1 MQEGTE
7 EFWRKDQS
15 LIICRAILPVEVPTL
30 FDLTSEQQAR
40 IEQLLAEMTLEEK
53 MAQLTGYMVQ
63 QLMEDNQISHNKLE
77 EYLSDGIGQIAL
89 SAGAIEQPAE
99 KTAENINAVQRFL
112 VEETRLGIP
121 AIVDDDSTSGFTC
134 MGATHFPQAIGM
146 AATWSPELEFQMAN
160 IIRQQAR
167 AAGSHLMYSPVLE
180 VARDPR
186 WGRTEE
192 TLGEDPY
199 LVARM
204 ATAFVRG
211 LGGEDL
217 KKGII
222 ATLKH
227 YVAYSFSE
235 GGRNCAPVH
244 VGPRELRDVFLFP
257 FEVGVKEGQVQSVM
271 PAYHEIDG
279 VPCAASKELLTEI
292 LRDEWGFEGIVI
304 ADWAAIRELYR
315 FHHTAADATEAG
327 KQALAAGLDIEIPS
341 PDCYS
346 EGLIE
351 AIRGG
356 EFPEELV
363 DRSVRRH
370 LRLKLLLGLFD
381 DPYVPTGEV
390 KKIFDIPE
398 HRAVAREAA
407 RHAMTLLKN
416 EGSLLPL
423 DKGLNSIAVVGPNA
437 ASTRNL
443 QGDYAFTNFAF
454 KSSGSDS
461 VRMVSILDGIKQHVS
476 PDTEVRYALGCDV
489 MDSSTEG
496 FDEALQV
503 AADCD
508 VVIAVVGGRSALHK
522 DGTSGE
528 NLDRAKLD
536 LPGVQKELLKALH
549 ETGKPIVAVLVN
561 GRPLTIEWMT
571 ENIPAILE
579 AWLPGEEGGNAVA
592 DVLFGDYN
600 PGGKLPVSLLRT
612 VGQAPMTYNRRISS
626 SAEFGHYVETPW
638 EPLYPFGHG
647 LSYTKFAYSNLEI
660 TPEQVQDEEEL
671 QISCEV
677 ENVGERAGDEVVQLY
692 IHDLVATVTRPR
704 KELKGFQRI
713 TLKPGE
719 RKKLTFALPV
729 ELLSYHDR
737 DMNLVVEPGEFEVMV
752 GASSEDIRLE
762 GKFELEELREVGN
775 RCRFCTQVNISSL

>member
-1 MQEGTE
+1 M
-7 EFWRKDQS
+7 S
-15 LIICRAILPVEVPTL
+15 
-30 FDLTSEQQAR
+30 DLTSDQQAR
-40 IEQLLAEMTLEEK
+40 IEELLAEMTLEEK
-53 MAQLTGYMVQ
+53 LAQLTGYMVQ
-63 QLMEDNQISHNKLE
+63 QLMENNQISRDKLE
-77 EYLSDGIGQIAL
+77 ERLAGGIGQIAL

-121 AIVDDDSTSGFTC
+121 AIVNDECLSGFVC
-134 MGATHFPQAIGM
+134 LGATHFPQAIGM
-146 AATWSPELEFQMAN
+146 AATWSPELESQMTD

-167 AAGSHLMYSPVLE
+167 ATGSHLMYSPVLE

-199 LVARM
+199 LVAQM

-211 LGGEDL
+211 LRGEDL
-217 KKGII
+217 SEGII

-227 YVAYSFSE
+227 FVAYSFSE

-257 FEVGVKEGQVQSVM
+257 FEAAVKEGQAQSVM
-271 PAYHEIDG
+271 AAYHDIDG
-279 VPCAASKELLTEI
+279 VPCAASKELLTDI
-292 LRDEWGFEGIVI
+292 LRGEWGFEGIVV
-304 ADWAAIRELYR
+304 ADWGVIGMLYR
-315 FHHTAADATEAG
+315 RHFTAADATEAG
-327 KQALAAGLDIEIPS
+327 KQALGAGLDIEIPA
-341 PDCYS
+341 PDCYA

-351 AIRGG
+351 AIRAG
-356 EFPEELV
+356 EFPEEIV
-363 DRSVRRH
+363 DQSVRRH
-370 LRLKLLLGLFD
+370 LRLKFLLGLFD
-381 DPYVPTGEV
+381 DPYVPAGEV
-390 KKIFDIPE
+390 SKIFELPE
-398 HRAVAREAA
+398 HRAVARKAA
-407 RHAMTLLKN
+407 RRSITLLKN
-416 EGSLLPL
+416 EQNLLPL
-423 DKGLNSIAVVGPNA
+423 DKAVDSIAVVGPNA
-437 ASTRNL
+437 ASTHNL
-443 QGDYAFTNFAF
+443 HGDYAYTVY
-454 KSSGSDS
+454 KGSEGDA
-461 VRMVSILDGIKQHVS
+461 VRIVSILEGIEQHVS

-496 FDEALQV
+496 FDEALQA

-528 NLDRAKLD
+528 NLDRAELD

-579 AWLPGEEGGNAVA
+579 AWLPGEEGGTAVA

-612 VGQAPMTYNRRISS
+612 VGQVPTTYNQRRSS
-626 SAEFGHYVETPW
+626 SAEFGQYLSTSR

-647 LSYTKFAYSNLEI
+647 LSYTEFAYSNLEI
-660 TPEQVQDEEEL
+660 APEQVQDEQEI

-692 IHDLVATVTRPR
+692 IHDPVATVTRPR

-713 TLKPGE
+713 TLEPGE

-762 GKFELEELREVGN
+762 GKFELEGLRDVGN
-775 RCRFCTQVNISSL
+775 RCRFCTEVNINSL

>member
-1 MQEGTE
+1 MGWADTHGLVQEGTE
-7 EFWRKDQS
+7 EFWRKGRG
-15 LIICRAILPVEVPTL
+15 LIDCCDILHLEVPTL
-30 FDLTSEQQAR
+30 FELTLDQQSR
-40 IEQLLAEMTLEEK
+40 IEQLIEEMTLEEK
-53 MAQLTGYMVQ
+53 MAQLTGCAIRELV
-63 QLMEDNQISHNKLE
+63 EENQVSHDKLE
-77 EYLSDGIGQIAL
+77 EYLSGGIGQIAL
-89 SAGAIEQPAE
+89 SGGTFEQPAE
-99 KTAENINAVQRFL
+99 KTAENANAVQRFL

-121 AIVDDDSTSGFTC
+121 AIVNDECISGFTC

-146 AATWSPELEFQMAN
+146 AATWSPELESQMTN

-204 ATAFVRG
+204 ATAFVQG

-217 KKGII
+217 SEGLI

-257 FEVGVKEGQVQSVM
+257 FEAAVKEGHAQSVM
-271 PAYHEIDG
+271 AAYHEIDG

-292 LRDEWGFEGIVI
+292 LRNEWGFEGIVI
-304 ADWAAIRELYR
+304 ADWGVTGMLYK

-327 KQALAAGLDIEIPS
+327 KQALSAGLDVEIPT
-341 PDCYS
+341 PDCYAQ
-346 EGLIE
+346 GLIE
-351 AIRGG
+351 AIKIG

-363 DRSVRRH
+363 DQSVRRH
-370 LRLKLLLGLFD
+370 LRLKFLLGLFD

-390 KKIFDIPE
+390 KKIFDLPE

-407 RHAMTLLKN
+407 RRSITLLKN
-416 EGSLLPL
+416 DENLLPL
-423 DKGLNSIAVVGPNA
+423 DKAVDSIAVVGPSA

-443 QGDYAFTNFAF
+443 HGDYAFTVY
-454 KSSGSDS
+454 KGSEGDA
-461 VRMVSILDGIKQHVS
+461 VRIVSILEGIEQHVAA
-476 PDTEVRYALGCDV
+476 DTEVRYALQ
-489 MDSSTEG
+489 T
-496 FDEALQV
+496 

-508 VVIAVVGGRSALHK
+508 VVIAVVGGRSGLHK

-528 NLDRAKLD
+528 NLDRAALD
-536 LPGVQKELLKALH
+536 LPGVQEELLKALH

-571 ENIPAILE
+571 ENIPAIVE

-612 VGQAPMTYNRRISS
+612 VGQAPTTYDRRISS
-626 SAEFGHYVETPW
+626 SAEFGQYVETPW

-647 LSYTKFAYSNLEI
+647 LSYTEFAYSDLEI
-660 TPEQVQDEEEL
+660 TPQQVQDEEEIR
-671 QISCEV
+671 ISCEV
-677 ENVGERAGDEVVQLY
+677 QNVGERTGDEVVQLY

-713 TLKPGE
+713 TLEAGE
-719 RKKLTFALPV
+719 RKRLTFALPI

-752 GASSEDIRLE
+752 GASSEDIRLK
-762 GKFELEELREVGN
+762 GKFQLQEKRDVDS
-775 RCRFCTQVNISSL
+775 RRRFCTQVKVIAL

>member
-1 MQEGTE
+1 M
-7 EFWRKDQS
+7 
-15 LIICRAILPVEVPTL
+15 
-30 FDLTSEQQAR
+30 FDLTVCQQTR
-40 IEQLLAEMTLEEK
+40 IEQLLEEMTLEEK
-53 MAQLTGYMVQ
+53 MAQLTGRKIREFV
-63 QLMEDNQISHNKLE
+63 EDNQISHDKLE
-77 EYLSDGIGQIAL
+77 EYLSGGIGQIAL
-89 SAGAIEQPAE
+89 SGGDSEQPAE
-99 KTAENINAVQRFL
+99 KTAENANAVQRFL

-121 AIVDDDSTSGFTC
+121 AIVNDECLSGFTC

-146 AATWSPELEFQMAN
+146 AATWSPEIESQMTD

-204 ATAFVRG
+204 ATAFVQG
-211 LGGEDL
+211 LRGEDL
-217 KKGII
+217 SEGII

-227 YVAYSFSE
+227 FVAYSFPE

-257 FEVGVKEGQVQSVM
+257 FEAAVKEGHAQSVM
-271 PAYHEIDG
+271 AAYHEIDG
-279 VPCAASKELLTEI
+279 VPCAASKELLTDI
-292 LRDEWGFEGIVI
+292 LRGEWGFEGIVV
-304 ADWAAIRELYR
+304 ADWGVTQMLYG
-315 FHHTAADATEAG
+315 FHYTAADATEAG
-327 KQALAAGLDIEIPS
+327 KQALSAGLDVEIPV
-341 PDCYS
+341 PDCYA

-351 AIRGG
+351 AIRRG
-356 EFPEELV
+356 EFPEEIV
-363 DRSVRRH
+363 DQSVRRH
-370 LRLKLLLGLFD
+370 LRLKFLLGLFD
-381 DPYVPTGEV
+381 DPYVPAGEV
-390 KKIFDIPE
+390 NKIFDLPE

-407 RHAMTLLKN
+407 RRSITLLKN
-416 EGSLLPL
+416 DENLLPL
-423 DKGLNSIAVVGPNA
+423 DDAVDSIAVVGPNA
-437 ASTRNL
+437 ASTHNL
-443 QGDYAFTNFAF
+443 HGDYAFTVYK
-454 KSSGSDS
+454 KSEGDA
-461 VRMVSILDGIKQHVS
+461 VRIVSILEGIEKHVS
-476 PDTEVRYALGCDV
+476 PDTEIRYALGCDV
-489 MDSSTEG
+489 MDKSTEG
-496 FDEALQV
+496 FDEALQA

-508 VVIAVVGGRSALHK
+508 VVIAVVGGRSASHK

-528 NLDRAKLD
+528 NLDRTELD

-571 ENIPAILE
+571 ENIPAIVE

-612 VGQAPMTYNRRISS
+612 VGQAPTTYDRRLSS
-626 SAEFGHYVETPW
+626 SAEFAHYVETPR

-647 LSYTKFAYSNLEI
+647 LSYTEFAYSNLEI
-660 TPEQVQDEEEL
+660 APEHVQDEEEI

-677 ENVGERAGDEVVQLY
+677 QNVGERTGDEVVQLY
-692 IHDLVATVTRPR
+692 IHDPLASVTRPR
-704 KELKGFQRI
+704 KELKGFRRI
-713 TLKPGE
+713 TLEPGE
-719 RKKLTFALPV
+719 KKRLTFALPI
-729 ELLSYHDR
+729 ELLAYHDR
-737 DMNLVVEPGEFEVMV
+737 DMNLVVEPGEFEVMI

-762 GKFELEELREVGN
+762 GKLELEGLREVGS
-775 RCRFCTQVNISSL
+775 RSRFHTAVTVGPA